1 MYLIVSSDKYLKNE
15 SLDLCSS
22 IDDALKIDN
31 SSTDRGIELLEEVR
45 SKYKD
50 LKFIMVDV
58 PNCAFVRTIKN
69 VLRG

>member
-58 PNCAFVRTIKN
+58 PNCAFVRTVKN

>member
-1 MYLIVSSDKYLKNE
+1 MYLIVSSDKYE

-58 PNCAFVRTIKN
+58 PNRAFVRTVKN

>member
-31 SSTDRGIELLEEVR
+31 SIADKGNNLLEQVR

-58 PNCAFVRTIKN
+58 PNRAFVRTVKN